1 MKALSM
7 NIDTQKEKSDF
18 RKTFFSHLTVWLIYL
33 VMQFFWRIDL
43 YDLPYIVAGIIQ
55 VITWAILFYTMRL
68 YLYPKYLW
76 KNHWKLALC
85 LMLIYPVFQLIS
97 IGYSDYL
104 MKFTTY
110 PHITTLRH
118 IRSGFFWFFNM
129 CFVAF
134 GFTYYD
140 RLGEEKKEKLMVKA
154 KLQKA
159 EIDLQKTEIQLKK
172 AELEN
177 LKAQFNP
184 HFLFNALWYVYTM
197 VQDNNPPA
205 AKVLEIL
212 SNMMRYSMQNRTD
225 KPFVPLQEELE
236 YIDGYV
242 ELQKIRN
249 PATQIDYQIQGEAKG
264 IKIIPLV
271 LITFIENAFKHGET
285 QDPLTPIRIKL
296 SVKENVLYF
305 WVSNKISTLGRE
317 RSSGIGLEN
326 AISRLESH
334 YKRNHTLKIEEKNNT
349 YSSELIINLLNP

>member
-76 KNHWKLALC
+76 KNHWKLALS
-85 LMLIYPVFQLIS
+85 LLLIYAIFQLIS
-97 IGYSDYL
+97 IIYTEYL
-104 MKFTTY
+104 MKFTTF
-110 PHITTLRH
+110 PHIPTLRH
-118 IRSGFFWFFNM
+118 FRTGFFWFFNM
-129 CFVAF
+129 SFIAF

-140 RLGEEKKEKLMVKA
+140 RLGEEKKEKEILKS
-154 KLQKA
+154 KLQ
-159 EIDLQKTEIQLKK
+159 K

-184 HFLFNALWYVYTM
+184 HFLFNTLWYVYTM
-197 VQDNNPPA
+197 VQDNNQPA

-212 SNMMRYSMQNRTD
+212 SSMMRYSMQNRTD
-225 KPFVPLQEELE
+225 KPLVPLYEELE
-236 YIDGYV
+236 YMDGYV

-249 PATQIDYQIQGEAKG
+249 PATQVDYQIEGETKG

-271 LITFIENAFKHGET
+271 LITFIENAFKHGDA
-285 QDPLTPIRIKL
+285 QDPLTPIKIKL
-296 SVKENVLYF
+296 SVKQNVLYF
-305 WVSNKISTLGRE
+305 WVSNKISALGRE

-326 AISRLESH
+326 AKSRLESH
-334 YKRNHTLKIEEKNNT
+334 YKKNHTLKIEEKNNI
-349 YSSELIINLLNP
+349 YSSELTINLLNP

>member
-1 MKALSM
+1 MKSLSM

-33 VMQFFWRIDL
+33 IMQFVWRIDTYTL
-43 YDLPYIVAGIIQ
+43 YIIVGSTIQ
-55 VITWAILFYTMRL
+55 VATWATVFYAVRL
-68 YLYPKYLW
+68 YLFPKYLW
-76 KNHWKLALC
+76 KNHRKLAIG
-85 LMLIYPVFQLIS
+85 LILLYIVFQIITVGYFNLI
-97 IGYSDYL
+97 IYL
-104 MKFTTY
+104 EESEGMEIIKQ
-110 PHITTLRH
+110 
-118 IRSGFFWFFNM
+118 IRRGFFWFFNM

-140 RLGEEKKEKLMVKA
+140 RLGEEKKEKEILKS
-154 KLQKA
+154 KLQ
-159 EIDLQKTEIQLKK
+159 K

-197 VQDNNPPA
+197 VQDNNQPA

-212 SNMMRYSMQNRTD
+212 SSMMRYSMQNRTD
-225 KPFVPLQEELE
+225 KPLVPLYEELE
-236 YIDGYV
+236 YMDGYV

-249 PATQIDYQIQGEAKG
+249 PATQVDYQIEGETKG

-271 LITFIENAFKHGET
+271 LITFIENAFKHGDA

-296 SVKENVLYF
+296 LVKQNVLYF
-305 WVSNKISTLGRE
+305 WVSNKISALGRE

-326 AISRLESH
+326 AQSRLEGH
-334 YKRNHTLKIEEKNNT
+334 YKRNHTLKIEENNNI
-349 YSSELIINLLNP
+349 YSSELTINLLNP